1 MVTGFH
7 YNVNRLVDVSWLK
20 RSLANQAVN
29 KKMYSPTADTICGPP
44 ATYVHF
50 ETTCI
55 PVIFA
60 SPTSKLH
67 HQFYTGQNIFHE
79 LLPAYVSQ

>member
-20 RSLANQAVN
+20 RSLANQVVN

-55 PVIFA
+55 PALFSLSYLKIT
-60 SPTSKLH
+60 SPVLH
-67 HQFYTGQNIFHE
+67 RTKYF
-79 LLPAYVSQ
+79 P